1 MSNVIGRQHH
11 TINVVNAQMTHLQH
25 LLHHLNNN
33 DRYQLGDH
41 VTIIGNNPPSTF
53 IIEKGIR
60 PINTDSDT
68 ESDESSSDEDD
79 MSEDDDDSIVGI
91 DPRLAN
97 NAATPIPTSGLQ
109 LGSLGQR
116 RAPHVI
122 ERGGAKRTRKG
133 KRKCAKHRRTAKRR
147 RNNTSRGCTSRN

>member
-11 TINVVNAQMTHLQH
+11 TINVVNAQMTHIQH
-25 LLHHLNNN
+25 LLSHINNN

-53 IIEKGIR
+53 IINKGLR
-60 PINTDSDT
+60 PINTDPET

-79 MSEDDDDSIVGI
+79 MSEDNDDSIVGL
-91 DPRLAN
+91 DPRPVN
-97 NAATPIPTSGLQ
+97 NAMTPIPTSGLR

-116 RAPHVI
+116 GEPHVI

-133 KRKCAKHRRTAKRR
+133 TRKRAKHRRTAKRR